1 MNKPQPKKQWKK
13 PSVKSVVISLESTAY
28 AAAA

>member
-1 MNKPQPKKQWKK
+1 MNKTKKQWKK
-13 PSVKSVVISLESTAY
+13 PAVKVVVISLESTAY

>member
-1 MNKPQPKKQWKK
+1 MKKTKKQWKK
-13 PSVKSVVISLESTAY
+13 PAVQAVIISLESTAY